1 MKEDENRIDSWL
13 SQPYFCL
20 MSNFGSYVKALRK
33 ASTHLTEE
41 PYLYYQHSLICIITI
56 TLLYYENSL
65 IFIIITFLFMLLSH
79 LYLSVTPRTCS
90 SVTLSSFTRN
100 LLTRLLVNLSTRHV
114 TPRTCSSV
122 TLSSVTRN
130 LLTSLLVNLSTCH
143 VTPQTCSSVTL
154 SSNTRNLLTRQ
165 LVNLSTC
172 HVTLSPITS
181 NLFTSLLVNLL
192 TYIVTLSLVNL
203 VTKKTEER
211 QLYRY
216 LRITIVSR
224 RWFFSIFT

>member
-1 MKEDENRIDSWL
+1 
-13 SQPYFCL
+13 
-20 MSNFGSYVKALRK
+20 
-33 ASTHLTEE
+33 
-41 PYLYYQHSLICIITI
+41 
-56 TLLYYENSL
+56 
-65 IFIIITFLFMLLSH
+65 MLLSH

-100 LLTRLLVNLSTRHV
+100 LLTRLLVNLLTCPV

-122 TLSSVTRN
+122 TLSSVTHN
-130 LLTSLLVNLSTCH
+130 LFTSLLVNLSTHH
-143 VTPQTCSSVTL
+143 VTPRTCSPVTL
-154 SSNTRNLLTRQ
+154 SSVTHNLFTRQ
-165 LVNLSTC
+165 LSTC
-172 HVTLSPITS
+172 QLAMLLPELVHLLPCLLSHTTCSPVYSST
-181 NLFTSLLVNLL
+181 LL

>member
-1 MKEDENRIDSWL
+1 
-13 SQPYFCL
+13 
-20 MSNFGSYVKALRK
+20 
-33 ASTHLTEE
+33 
-41 PYLYYQHSLICIITI
+41 
-56 TLLYYENSL
+56 
-65 IFIIITFLFMLLSH
+65 MLLSH

-100 LLTRLLVNLSTRHV
+100 LLTRLLVNLSTCPV

-122 TLSSVTRN
+122 TLSSI
-130 LLTSLLVNLSTCH
+130 
-143 VTPQTCSSVTL
+143 P
-154 SSNTRNLLTRQ
+154 
-165 LVNLSTC
+165 
-172 HVTLSPITS
+172 S
-181 NLFTSLLVNLL
+181 NLFTRQLSTCQLAMLLPELVHLLPCLLTQATCSPVNSSILL

-224 RWFFSIFT
+224 R

>member
-1 MKEDENRIDSWL
+1 
-13 SQPYFCL
+13 

-165 LVNLSTC
+165 LATLPCLLSQATCSPVYSSTC
-172 HVTLSPITS
+172 
-181 NLFTSLLVNLL
+181 
-192 TYIVTLSLVNL
+192 
-203 VTKKTEER
+203 
-211 QLYRY
+211 
-216 LRITIVSR
+216 
-224 RWFFSIFT
+224 

>member
-1 MKEDENRIDSWL
+1 
-13 SQPYFCL
+13 

-65 IFIIITFLFMLLSH
+65 ICIITITLLYYENSLIFIIITFLFMLLSH
-79 LYLSVTPRTCS
+79 LYLS
-90 SVTLSSFTRN
+90 
-100 LLTRLLVNLSTRHV
+100 
-114 TPRTCSSV
+114 
-122 TLSSVTRN
+122 
-130 LLTSLLVNLSTCH
+130 

-224 RWFFSIFT
+224 R